1 MDNKNFET
9 LYQNVFDDVHASEEL
24 LGKVKNIGTEKK
36 KIKFDF
42 RLVSAVAACLVVVI
56 LGAILINPFGS
67 HENSFV
73 LKAGATEIGS
83 DSFVEVCELYSNL
96 SASGSLLVNGE
107 LYPYECRSCLLK
119 VFCEGKNIETVR
131 YTIENGVFI
140 FPLNSYAQ
148 DYRDDFPKA
157 AQLSDRIYN
166 RVEAVNKVEHGFEN
180 ELQYS
185 SFTIDYEDQLELE
198 KYNDLDSFPIMVS
211 SQVSMADED
220 LSDKARRWFESDI
233 PEEYNSLELDDERLI
248 NYLIQDTIKICNEI
262 FRRVRITVEVT
273 YEDKTTD
280 SETITFACTGANEYK
295 GFVIGA
301 RIVNE

>member
-1 MDNKNFET
+1 MDNKNFEM

-24 LGKVKNIGTEKK
+24 LSKVQNISAEKK

-42 RLVSAVAACLVVVI
+42 RVISAIAACLVVVI
-56 LGAILINPFGS
+56 LGTILISPFGS
-67 HENSFV
+67 RENSFV

-83 DSFVEVCELYSNL
+83 DSFVEVCELYSNM
-96 SASGSLLVNGE
+96 SASGSLLINGE
-107 LYPYECRSCLLK
+107 LYEYEGRSCLLK
-119 VFCEGKNIETVR
+119 VFCEGKNIETVS

-185 SFTIDYEDQLELE
+185 SYTIDYEDQLELE

-220 LSDKARRWFESDI
+220 LSDKARQWFESDI
-233 PEEYNSLELDDERLI
+233 PEEYNSLELDDERLL
-248 NYLIQDTIKICNEI
+248 NYLIQDNMVICDEI
-262 FRRVRITVEVT
+262 FSRVRIKVEVT

-280 SETITFACTGANEYK
+280 SETFTLSCTGANEYK

>member
-1 MDNKNFET
+1 MDNKNFEK

-24 LGKVKNIGTEKK
+24 LSKVKNISTEKK
-36 KIKFDF
+36 KIIFDF
-42 RLVSAVAACLVVVI
+42 RIVSAVAACLVVVI
-56 LGAILINPFGS
+56 LGAILISPFGS
-67 HENSFV
+67 RENSFV
-73 LKAGATEIGS
+73 LKAGATEIDG
-83 DSFVEVCELYSNL
+83 DSFVEVCELYSNM
-96 SASGSLLVNGE
+96 SASGSLLINGE
-107 LYPYECRSCLLK
+107 LYPYESRSCLLK
-119 VFCEGKNIETVR
+119 VFCEGKNIETVS

-185 SFTIDYEDQLELE
+185 SYTIDYEDQLELE

-220 LSDKARRWFESDI
+220 LSDKARQWFESDI
-233 PEEYNSLELDDERLI
+233 PEEYNSLELDDERLL
-248 NYLIQDTIKICNEI
+248 NYLIQDSVAICDEI
-262 FRRVRITVEVT
+262 FSRIRIKVEVT

-280 SETITFACTGANEYK
+280 SETFTLACTGANEYK
-295 GFVIGA
+295 GLVIGA